1 MVALTEIGFCEDWG
15 SEGRGGK
22 GEKGASGRGRG
33 RIERGKKMPS
43 SWMDA
48 VLTLLSAEIKF
59 CGGVVNAG
67 REK

>member
-15 SEGRGGK
+15 SEGRGDEGRVRA
-22 GEKGASGRGRG
+22 GAGGRR
-33 RIERGKKMPS
+33 ERGKKMPS

-48 VLTLLSAEIKF
+48 VLTLLSAEIRF